1 MLPSQYFRAAV
12 GIVVLDARGL
22 VLSLERRGVPGAWQ
36 LPQGGLEPEEA
47 PVDAARRELLEETG
61 LRWEE
66 TVLLGEHP
74 RWLAYELP
82 PEARSGKTGRGQVQR
97 WFVVR
102 LRDGSPRLD
111 IGQPAP
117 GSANPEFA
125 AFR

>member
-1 MLPSQYFRAAV
+1 
-12 GIVVLDARGL
+12 
-22 VLSLERRGVPGAWQ
+22 
-36 LPQGGLEPEEA
+36 
-47 PVDAARRELLEETG
+47 
-61 LRWEE
+61 
-66 TVLLGEHP
+66 LLGEHP

-125 AFR
+125 AFRWTSVSDVVESAVEFRRPVYDEVAAFLHSLGVA